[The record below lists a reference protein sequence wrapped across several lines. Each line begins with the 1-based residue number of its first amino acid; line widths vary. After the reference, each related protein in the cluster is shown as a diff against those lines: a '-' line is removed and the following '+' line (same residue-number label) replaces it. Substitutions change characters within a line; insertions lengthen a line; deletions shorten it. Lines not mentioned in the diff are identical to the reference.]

1 MPNCPRISGQLCFHC
16 LYLEKRGGDRTVQK
30 LAILKKRLSGYFK
43 WNSLWILIAIATA
56 AIAVTAVLLITS
68 VMNQRFNHSIDKTT
82 QQNNVQIIEN
92 VADNIDSYIQE
103 MTSIADTVT
112 ELLSS
117 LSFERSFQHYHF
129 FLRDDIDTI
138 AVFDHT
144 GNLVLK
150 TDHRLLKPNVD
161 IKNQDWFCSVA
172 PGSRQ
177 YKLSAPHVQRLYKG
191 EYRWVL
197 SLCKGVTWKDSS
209 GNINRGI
216 VLVDLNF
223 NNIKELCS
231 KNLGENG
238 YLYILGAEKQL
249 IYHPRQQMIYAG
261 ITQKDFFF
269 PYELPDGSTIL
280 NKYGERLSVSVQT
293 LENADWRII
302 GISPLNGLFAFDAEF
317 KRFIAMVVVCIVFI
331 VLLLAVLVSL
341 LITRPMRRLMRLMG
355 KVEEGELNTF
365 SEVKGVYEVNEL
377 SRSFNQMVYQIKRLM
392 EQVLS
397 EQEQLRKSEM
407 KTLHAQINPH
417 FLYNTLDSI
426 VWMAESGDQQSVVK
440 MIEALARFFR
450 LSLSGGKDT
459 ISVAEELSHA
469 ENYLIIQ
476 KIRYCDQFDYTIH
489 CSEDVKNCKTLK
501 ITLQPI
507 VENAIL
513 HGVANLPYAGHLQI
527 SAYRNNNCLIFQV
540 EDNGLGMKPEV
551 VDHILEAK
559 PKSKTGIGI
568 QNVNQRIQLMFGK
581 EYGLQYQSE
590 LDEGTVVKIRLPII
604 TT

>member
-1 MPNCPRISGQLCFHC
+1 MDNYVSIAYTWIKG
-16 LYLEKRGGDRTVQK
+16 EVGAIQK
-30 LAILKKRLSGYFK
+30 LIRMRKRLSGYLK

-103 MTSIADTVT
+103 MTSIADTVSD
-112 ELLSS
+112 LLNS
-117 LSFERSFQHYHF
+117 LSFGRSFQHYHF

-138 AVFDHT
+138 AVFDDT
-144 GNLVLK
+144 GKLVLK
-150 TDHRLLKPNVD
+150 TDHRPLKPTVS
-161 IKNQDWFCSVA
+161 IRSQDWFQSVA
-172 PGSRQ
+172 PGSTQ
-177 YKLSAPHVQRLYKG
+177 YKLSAPHVQRLYNG

-197 SLCKGVTWKDSS
+197 SLCKGVTWKDWS
-209 GNINRGI
+209 GNIKKGI

-223 NNIKELCS
+223 KNIKVMCS

-238 YLYILGAEKQL
+238 YLYILGANKQL

-261 ITQKDFFF
+261 ITQKDIFF
-269 PYELPDGSTIL
+269 PCDLPDGSTIL
-280 NKYGERLSVSVQT
+280 NKYGDRMSVSVQT
-293 LENADWRII
+293 LKNVDWRII
-302 GISPLNGLFAFDAEF
+302 AISPLNGLFAFDAEL
-317 KRFIAMVVVCIVFI
+317 KRFIAMVLVCVVFI
-331 VLLLAVLVSL
+331 VLLLAVVVSL
-341 LITRPMRRLMRLMG
+341 LITRPMRKLMRLMG

-392 EQVLS
+392 EQVLN

-459 ISVAEELSHA
+459 ISVEEELSHA

-476 KIRYCDQFDYTIH
+476 KMRYCDQFDYTID
-489 CSEDVKNCKTLK
+489 CSSDVKNCKTLK

-507 VENAIL
+507 VENAII
-513 HGVANLPYAGHLQI
+513 HGVGNLPYPGHLQI
-527 SAYRNNNCLIFQV
+527 SAARRDDCLVFEV
-540 EDNGLGMKPEV
+540 KDNGFGMKPELL
-551 VDHILEAK
+551 DHILEAK
-559 PKSKTGIGI
+559 PKSKSGIGI

-590 LDEGTVVKIRLPII
+590 LDEGTVVTIRLPII